1 MILSAAVADYRPK
14 EVFAG
19 KIASKSPELNLPP
32 FVPTEKV
39 VDKAHEL
46 APDMPIVSFK
56 LLSRVS
62 VDELIA
68 EARARLKTHSQI
80 VVANRREDCSDGAQI
95 VYIVSK
101 DGVSRVAGTKRDV
114 AVAIVEAVEALHVAQ
129 HAQHGPSLEVE
140 GRAL

>member
-68 EARARLKTHSQI
+68 EARSRLETHSQI
-80 VVANRREDCSDGAQI
+80 VVANRQEDCSETNQT

-101 DGVSRVAGTKRDV
+101 QGISRVAGTKRDV
-114 AVAIVEAVEALHVAQ
+114 AAAIVEAVEALHVSLHTRQ
-129 HAQHGPSLEVE
+129 VPSLDVE
-140 GRAL
+140 RMAS